1 MTSSGKLSRARDQ
14 GQLPGR
20 PLRAQDRRGL
30 TWQAAA
36 VTGATGFVGPH
47 LVAALARQGWT
58 LRLLI
63 RRWTPLPSLPG
74 VEAEIVWG
82 DLADEASLKRLVDGA
97 DAVVH
102 AAGLIKARRSAEFD
116 AVNRDGTAR
125 LSALAPDVPFLLL
138 SSLAAREPQLSPY
151 AASKRAAEEAIARRS
166 GPWLAVRAPAVYG
179 PGDRETLAYFKM
191 AKRGFALQP
200 DRPQARL
207 SLIHVEDL
215 AEALARASIGP
226 SRQASSKST
235 TDIPVATAMSDMA
248 KAAAAALGR
257 PVRSVP
263 IGQGLMSAIA
273 HGELFAARCTDSDPK
288 QSAGIVSRGLDGAG
302 RRPARLLRPA

>member
-1 MTSSGKLSRARDQ
+1 MAR
-14 GQLPGR
+14 L
-20 PLRAQDRRGL
+20 
-30 TWQAAA
+30 AA

-47 LVAALARQGWT
+47 LVAALARHGWT

-74 VEAEIVWG
+74 VEADIVWG
-82 DLADEASLKRLVDGA
+82 DLSDAASLKALVDGA

-138 SSLAAREPQLSPY
+138 SSLAAREPQLSSY

-166 GPWLAVRAPAVYG
+166 GAWLALRAPAVYG

-200 DRPQARL
+200 DRSEARL

-215 AEALARASIGP
+215 AEALALALDRPPPSGILEIDDGHRAGYSH
-226 SRQASSKST
+226 A
-235 TDIPVATAMSDMA
+235 DMA

-257 PVRSVP
+257 PVRSVR
-263 IGQGLMSAIA
+263 IGQGLMSGIA
-273 HGELFAARCTDSDPK
+273 TVNCLRPGAQILTPSKVRELFHPDWTARGTGLPGFYARYDLREGFDHT
-288 QSAGIVSRGLDGAG
+288 ILWYRSRRWL
-302 RRPARLLRPA
+302 

>member
-1 MTSSGKLSRARDQ
+1 MSR
-14 GQLPGR
+14 L
-20 PLRAQDRRGL
+20 
-30 TWQAAA
+30 AA

-47 LVAALARQGWT
+47 LVAALARRGWK

-63 RRWTPLPSLPG
+63 RRWTPLPSLAG

-82 DLADEASLKRLVDGA
+82 DLSDEASLETLVAGA

-102 AAGLIKARRSAEFD
+102 AAGLIKARRPAEFD

-151 AASKRAAEEAIARRS
+151 AASKRAAEEVVARRS

-191 AKRGFALQP
+191 ARNGFALQP
-200 DRPQARL
+200 DCPDARL
-207 SLIHVEDL
+207 SLVHVEDL
-215 AEALARASIGP
+215 AEAMALALDR
-226 SRQASSKST
+226 R
-235 TDIPVATAMSDMA
+235 TA
-248 KAAAAALGR
+248 
-257 PVRSVP
+257 
-263 IGQGLMSAIA
+263 
-273 HGELFAARCTDSDPK
+273 
-288 QSAGIVSRGLDGAG
+288 AGV
-302 RRPARLLRPA
+302 

>member
-1 MTSSGKLSRARDQ
+1 MPKV
-14 GQLPGR
+14 
-20 PLRAQDRRGL
+20 
-30 TWQAAA
+30 AA

-47 LVAALARQGWT
+47 LVAALARHGWK

-63 RRWTPLPSLPG
+63 RRWTPLPSLAG

-82 DLADEASLKRLVDGA
+82 DLSDGASLEALLAGA

-102 AAGLIKARRSAEFD
+102 AAGLIKARRAADFD

-125 LSALAPDVPFLLL
+125 LSALAPDLPFLLL

-151 AASKRAAEEAIARRS
+151 AASKRAAEEVVARRT
-166 GPWLAVRAPAVYG
+166 GRWLAVRAPAVYG

-200 DRPQARL
+200 ARSDARL

-215 AEALARASIGP
+215 AEALAQSLDGSVGP
-226 SRQASSKST
+226 GVYEVDDGHPDGYSHT
-235 TDIPVATAMSDMA
+235 NMA
-248 KAAAAALGR
+248 DAAAAALGR
-257 PVRSVP
+257 PVRAIRV
-263 IGQGLMSAIA
+263 GQGLMGAVAWLNDLRPGAQILSPAKVR
-273 HGELFAARCTDSDPK
+273 ELFHPDWTVHEPRLPAA
-288 QSAGIVSRGLDGAG
+288 
-302 RRPARLLRPA
+302 PARYELGRGFHHTILWYRTHHWL